1 MKRHSSVACGFLLF
15 LFCYFYFVL
24 IEMMFRSIP
33 WMYDVADYWL
43 RGCTLSNGGFK
54 LNSIDGFRG
63 YLYPFFLAIVNSI
76 GGRLAWY
83 IVNPAIMSV
92 ILLSLLKGLNVEYK
106 NDKEFNIKVI
116 VMVVMVGILFAGTIA
131 FPLSDFMALACVCA
145 ALLFL
150 NKWMTEKGGK
160 IFLYSTLAGIFSY
173 FAYNIRTIYLFSLI
187 GLVVIYIALSLRNK
201 RKLLSI
207 IGFGIGCFVA
217 GIPQIIMNYL
227 NLGKLSIKVPTNG
240 LMLQQMFWGI
250 QYQRYDTYIVGTSD
264 LIHPTPKCFFA
275 DPSGMLILNKLGL
288 SSFSTWGDYIKLFIH
303 YPFDVIA
310 IYVRHLVNFI
320 FPCWPQVYVQN
331 LDSLKWPFGIL
342 GVSIL
347 FLGVY
352 LIISRSY
359 KNAKYLWL
367 LIPVFVPSLLII
379 PGAVEYRFSLG
390 IYFYILF
397 NICFN
402 TDWKEFKKSIKK
414 DKVKVIVTYL
424 VVLMF
429 CIAVWS
435 SMLAMEATT
444 PLLF

>member
-106 NDKEFNIKVI
+106 NDKGFNIKVI
-116 VMVVMVGILFAGTIA
+116 VMVVMIGILFAGTIA

-207 IGFGIGCFVA
+207 WNWMLCCRHSSD
-217 GIPQIIMNYL
+217 NYE
-227 NLGKLSIKVPTNG
+227 LS
-240 LMLQQMFWGI
+240 
-250 QYQRYDTYIVGTSD
+250 
-264 LIHPTPKCFFA
+264 
-275 DPSGMLILNKLGL
+275 
-288 SSFSTWGDYIKLFIH
+288 
-303 YPFDVIA
+303 
-310 IYVRHLVNFI
+310 
-320 FPCWPQVYVQN
+320 
-331 LDSLKWPFGIL
+331 
-342 GVSIL
+342 
-347 FLGVY
+347 
-352 LIISRSY
+352 
-359 KNAKYLWL
+359 
-367 LIPVFVPSLLII
+367 
-379 PGAVEYRFSLG
+379 
-390 IYFYILF
+390 
-397 NICFN
+397 
-402 TDWKEFKKSIKK
+402 
-414 DKVKVIVTYL
+414 
-424 VVLMF
+424 
-429 CIAVWS
+429 
-435 SMLAMEATT
+435 
-444 PLLF
+444 